1 MHFWAAEDARMTEQS
16 RLSNAEYLACM
27 CQELAAFAKKSG
39 FDTGSYLLTIAFL
52 EFAQQQQ
59 AIEHNGKAVAS

>member
-1 MHFWAAEDARMTEQS
+1 MQFLAAEDARMTEPS

-39 FDTGSYLLTIAFL
+39 FDTGSYLLKIAFL
-52 EFAQQQQ
+52 EFVQQQQ
-59 AIEHNGKAVAS
+59 AIEHNGKSVAS